1 MTQAMLDIGITM
13 DQQVRLGGG
22 ELARGSVIKI
32 ASHGQQIAAS
42 CQQQVQHVSRPWQ
55 PTRCCINC
63 LDRPQPRQPPDGAVC
78 AAVWHAVAG

>member
-1 MTQAMLDIGITM
+1 MDDAKEFAEVTQAMLDIGITM

-42 CQQQVQHVSRPWQ
+42 CQQQVQHVS
-55 PTRCCINC
+55 
-63 LDRPQPRQPPDGAVC
+63 LSM
-78 AAVWHAVAG
+78 AAHPLLQ